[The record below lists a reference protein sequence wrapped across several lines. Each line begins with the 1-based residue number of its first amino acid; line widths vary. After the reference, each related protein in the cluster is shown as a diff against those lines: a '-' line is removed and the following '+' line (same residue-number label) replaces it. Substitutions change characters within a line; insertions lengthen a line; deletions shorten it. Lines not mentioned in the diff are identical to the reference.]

1 MSQLVDACDVKREIR
16 TGKEVEDIL
25 LELCTIVG
33 KYIAMK
39 HLRSMLMEMLNA
51 AAVLILTSE
60 HTKSDNDL
68 TQLVITMIT
77 SLYYERHQSEND
89 NEGLYLYPIVYLES
103 MISTHS
109 LITDSALR
117 LSRLCRVNE
126 EPLEALYHCLNAKR
140 LFTSMDDHN
149 AYEKE
154 KKRIRCKALALIKSS
169 IKQYGCDERS
179 SQESKDN
186 KALEHRP
193 ISFQIKKTGWFV
205 FGLACFSF
213 GLGSGLLIGSVR
225 SKKLV

>member
-1 MSQLVDACDVKREIR
+1 
-16 TGKEVEDIL
+16 
-25 LELCTIVG
+25 
-33 KYIAMK
+33 
-39 HLRSMLMEMLNA
+39 MEMLNA
-51 AAVLILTSE
+51 AAALILTSQ

-68 TQLVITMIT
+68 IQLVITMIT

-140 LFTSMDDHN
+140 HLLGSTSMDDHN
-149 AYEKE
+149 VYEKE
-154 KKRIRCKALALIKSS
+154 LKRIRCKALALIKSA
-169 IKQYGCDERS
+169 IKQYGCDERP

-193 ISFQIKKTGWFV
+193 ISFQIKKTGWL
-205 FGLACFSF
+205 FGIVCFSLGLGL

-225 SKKLV
+225 SKKLI